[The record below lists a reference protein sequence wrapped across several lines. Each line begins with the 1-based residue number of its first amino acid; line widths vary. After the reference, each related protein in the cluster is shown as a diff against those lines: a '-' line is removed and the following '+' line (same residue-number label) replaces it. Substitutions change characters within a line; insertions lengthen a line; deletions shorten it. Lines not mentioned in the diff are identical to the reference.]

1 MGGCGSTR
9 NQADSSQNSS
19 NQSDMM
25 HSQPEGGESSPKKAS
40 EGDIEELVR
49 YLFDLLDVNKDQL
62 LLSHEFLTT
71 FPRTA
76 KTVFD
81 VLDLNKDKRIEF
93 DEFKQSFV
101 HKDLLNLAFLT
112 KFTKSIT
119 EKIMGDQ
126 AREIEFQAQKNMLM
140 KSELTRFVDPDDWQ
154 SLELTP
160 FQLHKIKYL
169 FSLWRTDDAGIQ
181 KDDLFKRFKKIA
193 QENKVEWKRVKRS
206 AEKFWK
212 SITLQ
217 PNDDKICTED
227 MFVDAWKFFIN
238 SQVIWDYY
246 DEFRKDLFFYKLC
259 NVDDSGYFYETE
271 WNNLMTNLGVDMLDA
286 GQAFINIDQNDDAVV
301 SEREFRVALVN
312 FICSNDIKNLASNTL
327 FGPLPEFKAS
337 DYIKKVDEQPNER
350 KQSGWFN
357 FMNRSIKE

>member
-1 MGGCGSTR
+1 MGGCSSTR
-9 NQADSSQNSS
+9 NQADTSQNSS
-19 NQSDMM
+19 DQSNMM
-25 HSQPEGGESSPKKAS
+25 KSYPEGGASSPVTAS
-40 EGDIEELVR
+40 EGNIEDLVR
-49 YLFDLLDVNKDQL
+49 YLFDLLDVNKDQR
-62 LLSHEFLTT
+62 LLSQEFLTA

-76 KTVFD
+76 KTLFD
-81 VLDLNKDKRIEF
+81 VLDLNKDKRIDYE
-93 DEFKQSFV
+93 EFKQSFIY
-101 HKDLLNLAFLT
+101 KDLLNVAFVT

-126 AREIEFQAQKNMLM
+126 AREIEFQSQKNMLM
-140 KSELTRFVDPDDWQ
+140 KAELTRFVDPDDWQ

-169 FSLWRTDDAGIQ
+169 FSLWQTDEAGIK

-193 QENKVEWKRVKRS
+193 QENKVEWNKVKRG

-212 SITLQ
+212 SITLK
-217 PNDDKICTED
+217 PSDDEICTEE

-259 NVDDSGYFYETE
+259 NVDNSGYFYETE
-271 WNNLMTNLGVDMLDA
+271 WNTLMTNLGVDMLDA

-312 FICSNDIKNLASNTL
+312 FICSNDVKNLASNTL
-327 FGPLPEFKAS
+327 FGPLPKFKAEEYVQEVQEPS
-337 DYIKKVDEQPNER
+337 ER

-357 FMNRSIKE
+357 FMNRSMKE